1 MIKKLTKRNA
11 SIQKNTV
18 VAFTTKEKL
27 HSRLGKDMK
36 KNWILYVMILPVVIY
51 YVVFAYGP
59 LYGIQLAFKDYII
72 KDGIW
77 GSPWVGFEHF
87 TRFFSSYNFELLL
100 KNTIG
105 ISLYSIL
112 VGFPIPIMFALL
124 LNYLKNKHLKKTIQM
139 ASYAPYF
146 ISTVVMCGMIVIFL
160 NPDTGI
166 FNTIRGWLG
175 LESIDFLGKP
185 ELFKSIYVWTGVWQ
199 GLGWSSII
207 YISALSGVDYQLH
220 EAAIVDGATK
230 LQRIFH
236 VDLPSIKPTI
246 VMLLILQMG
255 SLMSVGFEKVFL
267 LQNTLNKG
275 AASVISTYVYEVGL
289 INSDYGYSTAIGL
302 FNSVINLTLIVV
314 ANQICKKFADESL
327 F

>member
-1 MIKKLTKRNA
+1 MIKKSAKRNTL
-11 SIQKNTV
+11 SFHV
-18 VAFTTKEKL
+18 
-27 HSRLGKDMK
+27 RLGKDMK
-36 KNWILYVMILPVVIY
+36 KNWILYAMILPVVIY

-59 LYGIQLAFKDYII
+59 LYGIQLAFKDYVI

-105 ISLYSIL
+105 ISVYSIL

-124 LNYLKNKHLKKTIQM
+124 LNYLKKKHLKKTIQM

-175 LESIDFLGKP
+175 LSSIDFLGKP

-302 FNSVINLTLIVV
+302 FNSVINLALIVV
-314 ANQICKKFADESL
+314 ANQVCKKFADESL